1 MEKKIQ
7 LPDDITAEFLV
18 TTAYLDAST
27 RGYKLISLDD
37 KELKE
42 VIDRVETVLYQ
53 FGFGEETFKL
63 CEWNKIT
70 GEYGNYKLNLLHS
83 ICATGLGIL
92 DEETNSI
99 VIDCPVF
106 EVFRGKTWA
115 FKYERVID
123 ELAYAISQ
131 DKTIIGERSC
141 QNCGYRCYVIANGG
155 PEVLTCEKHGS
166 DVEEDYYCP
175 HHAFFGDE
183 CTDELIKAGYFE
195 QEDYDARIGELES
208 ISYDR
213 ELKRY
218 QKKSRN

>member
-115 FKYERVID
+115 FKYE
-123 ELAYAISQ
+123 
-131 DKTIIGERSC
+131 
-141 QNCGYRCYVIANGG
+141 
-155 PEVLTCEKHGS
+155 VL
-166 DVEEDYYCP
+166 
-175 HHAFFGDE
+175 
-183 CTDELIKAGYFE
+183 
-195 QEDYDARIGELES
+195 
-208 ISYDR
+208 
-213 ELKRY
+213 
-218 QKKSRN
+218 